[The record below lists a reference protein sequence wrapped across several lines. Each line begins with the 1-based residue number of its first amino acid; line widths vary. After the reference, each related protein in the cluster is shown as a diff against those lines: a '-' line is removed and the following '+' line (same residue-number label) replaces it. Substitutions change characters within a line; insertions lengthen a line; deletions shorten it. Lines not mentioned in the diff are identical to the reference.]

1 MSVSIKAVAT
11 KEDLKTFIY
20 LPEKI
25 HQNHKNWLHP
35 LYMDDEKFFDREK
48 NSLFKHNETQLFL
61 ALEKGKP
68 VGRIMGVIPTDYNS
82 FHGKRDAR
90 FSFFE
95 CFENKE
101 VFDALLNAVETW
113 AKTKNCTEI
122 IGPMA
127 FSDKEPQGFL
137 TKGFE
142 EKTMLVTNH
151 SFPFMVDF
159 IKEKGYEEFVEL
171 VQYDVPITSQVLNRY
186 QNFNDRVAK
195 NLKIKTVEFSSTKS
209 VKPYVKPV
217 FDLINKTY
225 TEIYG
230 FTKLTEEEMTEFAE
244 RFLPLLNPHLIKM
257 ITDEKGELLAFI
269 IAMADLSEAIKKS
282 KGRILPFG
290 WARILWAMKTSKRLQ
305 LLLGAIHP
313 NYQNK
318 GLDAVLATMLFGS
331 ALKLGFKTVDSHL
344 IMKDNTKM
352 RGEIEKLEGFNLY
365 KEYCIFR
372 KKL

>member
-1 MSVSIKAVAT
+1 MSVSIKEVNT
-11 KEDLKTFIY
+11 REDLKTFIY

-25 HQNHKNWLHP
+25 HKNHKNWLHP
-35 LYMDDEKFFDREK
+35 LYMDDEKFFDKDK
-48 NSLFKHNETQLFL
+48 NSLFKHNEAVLFL
-61 ALEKGKP
+61 AYENGKA
-68 VGRIMGVIPTDYNS
+68 VGRIMGVIPTDYNK
-82 FHGKRDAR
+82 FHGKNDAR

-101 VFDALLNAVETW
+101 VFNALITAVETW
-113 AKTKNCTEI
+113 AKSKNCTEI

-142 EKTMLVTNH
+142 EKAMLVTN
-151 SFPFMVDF
+151 PAQ
-159 IKEKGYEEFVEL
+159 I
-171 VQYDVPITSQVLNRY
+171 LNRY
-186 QNFNDRVAK
+186 KNFNERVSK
-195 NLKIKTVEFSSTKS
+195 NLKIKTVEFTSTKA

-230 FTKLTEEEMTEFAE
+230 FTKLTEDEMTEFAE
-244 RFLPLLNPHLIKM
+244 RFLPLLNPKLIKM
-257 ITDEKGELLAFI
+257 ITDENGELLAFI
-269 IAMADLSEAIKKS
+269 IAMADLSEAIKNS
-282 KGRILPFG
+282 RGRILPFG

-344 IMKDNTKM
+344 IMKDNLKM

-372 KKL
+372 KNLVVG